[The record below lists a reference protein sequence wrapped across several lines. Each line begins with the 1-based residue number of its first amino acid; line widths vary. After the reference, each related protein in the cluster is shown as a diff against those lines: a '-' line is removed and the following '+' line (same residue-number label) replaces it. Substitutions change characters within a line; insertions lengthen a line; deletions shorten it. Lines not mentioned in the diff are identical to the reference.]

1 MKELLLNRDFQ
12 IFLFSMV
19 LVFATLIMIILVRRL
34 IYWLVNWSIE
44 DKKKVK

>member
-12 IFLFSMV
+12 IFLFSIV
-19 LVFATLIMIILVRRL
+19 CVFAILIMIILLRRL
-34 IYWLVNWSIE
+34 IYCLVSWLIE